1 MRYLT
6 MKFTAFNIAKAEK
19 QYGKELLDFINIG
32 NLSVEKMLT
41 LISIGNNL
49 CSEEDAGNKLDN
61 FLSDENNSLIDAYL
75 QLLKELDYDT
85 KILKRSGIKLSDI
98 EASLN
103 KQLVNDNKQEDKTDD
118 PVIHVLK
125 QEDRAEDPVIHV
137 LKPDENI
144 VNKNDGSISLG

>member
-32 NLSVEKMLT
+32 NLSVEKILI

-49 CSEEDAGNKLDN
+49 CTEEDAGNKLDN
-61 FLSDENNSLIDAYL
+61 YLSDENNSLIDAYL

-103 KQLVNDNKQEDKTDD
+103 KQLVNENKQENKTDD
-118 PVIHVLK
+118 P
-125 QEDRAEDPVIHV
+125 EIHV

-144 VNKNDGSISLG
+144 VNENDGSISLG

>member
-49 CSEEDAGNKLDN
+49 CTEEDAGNKLDN
-61 FLSDENNSLIDAYL
+61 YLSDENNSLIDAYL

-103 KQLVNDNKQEDKTDD
+103 KQLVNENKQEDKT
-118 PVIHVLK
+118 
-125 QEDRAEDPVIHV
+125 EEPVIHV

-144 VNKNDGSISLG
+144 VNENDGSISLG

>member
-32 NLSVEKMLT
+32 NLSVEKI
-41 LISIGNNL
+41 LILIIIGNNM
-49 CSEEDAGNKLDN
+49 CTEEDAGKKLDN
-61 FLSDENNSLIDAYL
+61 YLSDENNSLIDAYL

-103 KQLVNDNKQEDKTDD
+103 KQLVNENKQEDKTDD

-125 QEDRAEDPVIHV
+125 
-137 LKPDENI
+137 PDENI
-144 VNKNDGSISLG
+144 VNENDGSISLG

>member
-19 QYGKELLDFINIG
+19 QYDKELLDFINIG

-49 CSEEDAGNKLDN
+49 CTEEDAGNKLDN

-103 KQLVNDNKQEDKTDD
+103 EQLVNDNKQEDKT
-118 PVIHVLK
+118 
-125 QEDRAEDPVIHV
+125 EDPVIHV

-144 VNKNDGSISLG
+144 VNENDGSISLG

>member
-32 NLSVEKMLT
+32 NLSVEKI
-41 LISIGNNL
+41 LILIIIGNNM
-49 CSEEDAGNKLDN
+49 CTEEEAGNKLDN

-103 KQLVNDNKQEDKTDD
+103 EQLVNDNKQEDKTDD

-125 QEDRAEDPVIHV
+125 
-137 LKPDENI
+137 PDENI
-144 VNKNDGSISLG
+144 VNENDGSISLG

>member
-32 NLSVEKMLT
+32 NLSVEKI
-41 LISIGNNL
+41 LILIIIGNNM
-49 CSEEDAGNKLDN
+49 CTEEEAGNKLDN
-61 FLSDENNSLIDAYL
+61 YLSDENNSLIDAYL

-103 KQLVNDNKQEDKTDD
+103 KQLVNENKQEDKTDD
-118 PVIHVLK
+118 PVT
-125 QEDRAEDPVIHV
+125 HV

-144 VNKNDGSISLG
+144 VNENDGSISLG

>member
-32 NLSVEKMLT
+32 NLSVEKI
-41 LISIGNNL
+41 LILIIIGNNM
-49 CSEEDAGNKLDN
+49 CTEEDAGNKLDN
-61 FLSDENNSLIDAYL
+61 YLSGENNSLIDAYL

-103 KQLVNDNKQEDKTDD
+103 EQLVNENKQEDKT
-118 PVIHVLK
+118 
-125 QEDRAEDPVIHV
+125 EEPVIHV

-144 VNKNDGSISLG
+144 VNENDGSISLG

>member
-1 MRYLT
+1 MRRCLT

-19 QYGKELLDFINIG
+19 QYGKELLDFMDIG
-32 NLSVEKMLT
+32 KLSVEKMLI

-49 CSEEDAGNKLDN
+49 CTEEDAGTKLDN
-61 FLSDENNSLIDAYL
+61 FLADENSSLIDAYL

-103 KQLVNDNKQEDKTDD
+103 KQLVNENKQEDKTDE
-118 PVIHVLK
+118 PELN
-125 QEDRAEDPVIHV
+125 V

-144 VNKNDGSISLG
+144 VNENDGSISLG

>member
-49 CSEEDAGNKLDN
+49 CTEEDAGNKLDN
-61 FLSDENNSLIDAYL
+61 YLSDENNSLIDAYL

-103 KQLVNDNKQEDKTDD
+103 EQLVNENKQEDKT
-118 PVIHVLK
+118 
-125 QEDRAEDPVIHV
+125 EEPVIHV

-144 VNKNDGSISLG
+144 VNENDGSISLG